1 MIEDAFSFIIYFTQN
16 TYSEQEKL
24 ISWEVEKEL
33 WKKIEKFLPSNPL
46 FLKIESE
53 KIMLLE

>member
-1 MIEDAFSFIIYFTQN
+1 MSIIYFTQN